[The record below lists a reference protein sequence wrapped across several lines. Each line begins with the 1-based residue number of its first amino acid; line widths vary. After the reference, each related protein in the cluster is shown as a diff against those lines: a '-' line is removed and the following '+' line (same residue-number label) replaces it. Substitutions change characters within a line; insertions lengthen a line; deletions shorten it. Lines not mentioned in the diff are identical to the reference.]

1 MWLNGIG
8 IKSISRHVNLV
19 DVIQYPP
26 ERDIQ
31 AEERAKYHG
40 MRYLG
45 TTIEKRVIEVLFDVK
60 VKDKALRQIIL
71 DELLGTFDANGELE
85 LQSRDGQY
93 INVICTSAPAA
104 DSMRDYTN
112 TLTLEYTS
120 FDPFWKTTERA
131 MATDNLVAETE
142 SEISIIPSGNAEQ
155 TFLEFELEN
164 TSGSTIDDFTIDVN
178 GYAFTFASLGL
189 AAGKTLICAYD
200 SEGYLTLTIDG
211 ASVMDKRTGDDD
223 LLLNIA
229 ESNTV
234 AATAEYAATLTLYA
248 RGLWK

>member
-8 IKSISRHVNLV
+8 IQDISRVVNLV

-31 AEERAKYHG
+31 VEERAKYHG

-45 TTIEKRVIEVLFDVK
+45 TTIGKRVIEVLFDIK
-60 VKDKALRQIIL
+60 VKDPALRQIIL

-93 INVICTSAPAA
+93 LNVVCTSAPAA
-104 DSMRDYTN
+104 DSMRDYAH
-112 TLTLEYTS
+112 TLALEYTS
-120 FDPFWKTTERA
+120 YDPFWKTTQRA
-131 MATDNLVAETE
+131 TAIGSLAAGTE
-142 SEISIIPSGNAEQ
+142 SELSIIPAGNTDQ
-155 TFLEFELEN
+155 TFLEFTLEN
-164 TSGSTIDDFTIDVN
+164 TSASTINDFTIGVN
-178 GYAFTFASLGL
+178 GYEFTFASLGL
-189 AAGKTLICAYD
+189 AAGKTLVCAYD

-211 ASVMDKRTGDDD
+211 NSVMGKRTGDDD
-223 LLLNIA
+223 LLLNIG

-234 AATAEYAATLTLYA
+234 SATAEYAATLTLYA

>member
-8 IKSISRHVNLV
+8 IQDISRYVHLI

-31 AEERAKYHG
+31 VEERAKYHG

-45 TTIEKRVIEVLFDVK
+45 TTVEKRVIEVLFDVK
-60 VKDKALRQIIL
+60 VKDKTLRQILL
-71 DELLGTFDANGELE
+71 DELLGTFDANGELT

-93 INVICTSAPAA
+93 LNVICTSAPAT
-104 DSMRDYTN
+104 DSMRDYAN

-120 FDPFWKTTERA
+120 YDPFWKTTDRA
-131 MATDNLVAETE
+131 SASRSLVAGTE
-142 SEISIIPSGNAEQ
+142 GDLSITPAGNGEQ
-155 TFLEFELEN
+155 TFLEFALEN
-164 TSGSTIDDFTIDVN
+164 TSAHTIDTFDIAVN
-178 GYAFTFASLGL
+178 GYEFTFTSLGL
-189 AAGKTLICAYD
+189 AAGKTLVCWYD

-211 ASVMDKRTGDDD
+211 SSMLGKRTGDDD
-223 LLLNIA
+223 LLLNIG
-229 ESNTV
+229 ESNLVT
-234 AATAEYAATLTLYA
+234 ATSPYAATLTLYA